1 VLNYAALKLTFA
13 DEFSIF
19 RPKTAIGGVWNTSY
33 HWGANTTVNNE
44 LQYYVDTT
52 NNPGAGVIPF
62 RIDDGKL
69 IISAAP
75 TPAGKGGEFNNK
87 PYMSGAITSLDTF
100 SQQYGYFEIKAQL
113 PAGKGLWPAFW
124 MLNADKTFPPE
135 LDIMEVIGSDITTLT
150 NNLHWKEGETW
161 KEAFSYRTVPDLSKD
176 YHTYGVNWTS
186 TKVTWFFD
194 GNEVASAA
202 TPVSMNKPMYL
213 LANLAVGGKWP
224 GSPDATTKFPAEYKI
239 DYIRAYSGDATTSIT
254 PPDAPST
261 TLPGADLKLAV
272 SPSPTKAITGTTWS
286 DVLNGT
292 TGADKIDGRVGLD
305 TMSGGR
311 GGDTYVVDRST
322 DKVIERAG
330 EGTDTVMVMTNAY
343 ILPQHVENGSIGS
356 AFAFLAGNAHGNRLS
371 GGIGTDILVG
381 GKGNDLMYG
390 KGGADTFVFRLADGF
405 DVITDFEPGVDHIE
419 LQKFG
424 FASSGAV
431 LKALVD
437 TPSGS
442 ALSLGASQA
451 IHFRG
456 IEPDALSAK
465 DFILTAG
472 GSDAGWLW

>member
-13 DEFSIF
+13 DEFNSLQL
-19 RPKTAIGGVWNTSY
+19 KTANGGVWNTSY

-44 LQYYVDTT
+44 LQYYVDTA
-52 NNPGAGVIPF
+52 NNPRASVNPF

-69 IISAAP
+69 IVSAAP
-75 TPAGKGGEFNNK
+75 TPSGKEGEFNNK
-87 PYMSGAITSLDTF
+87 PYTSGVITSLGTF
-100 SQQYGYFEIKAQL
+100 SQKYGYFEMKAEL

-135 LDIMEVIGSDITTLT
+135 LDIMEVVGSDITTLT
-150 NNLHWKEGETW
+150 NNLHWTEGETW
-161 KEAFSYRTVPDLSKD
+161 KEAFSYRTVPDLSKE
-176 YHTYGVNWTS
+176 YHTYGVNWTP

-194 GNEVASAA
+194 GGEVASAS
-202 TPVSMNKPMYL
+202 TPVTMNKPMYL

-224 GSPDATTKFPAEYKI
+224 GSPDATTKFPAEYKV
-239 DYIRAYSGDATTSIT
+239 DYIRAYSGDATTPFT
-254 PPDAPST
+254 PPAVPST
-261 TLPGADLKLAV
+261 ILPGADLKLAL
-272 SPSPTKAITGTTWS
+272 SPIATKTITGTAGNN
-286 DVLNGT
+286 VLNGA
-292 TGADKIDGRVGLD
+292 TGADKIDGRGGLD

-330 EGTDTVMVMTNAY
+330 EGNDTVIVMTNAY
-343 ILPQHVENGSIGS
+343 ILPQYVENGSIRS
-356 AFAFLAGNAHGNRLS
+356 AFAFLAGNAHANKLS

-381 GKGNDLMYG
+381 GKGNDLLCG
-390 KGGADTFVFRLADGF
+390 KGGADTFVFRLGDGF
-405 DVITDFEPGVDHIE
+405 DVITDFKPGVDHIE

-424 FASSGAV
+424 FVSSGAV
-431 LKALVD
+431 LNALVD
-437 TPSGS
+437 TPTGS
-442 ALSLGASQA
+442 ALALGTSQV

-456 IEPDALSAK
+456 IEPDALSAT